1 MKILLTGA
9 TGQVGFELQ
18 RTLAPLGEVMA
29 ADRAALDLAD
39 SASIT
44 AAVRALR
51 PELIVNCAA
60 YTAVDRAE
68 SEPALAM
75 AVNATAPGVLA
86 EEAKRLGAGLIHFST
101 DYVFDG
107 EKAGAYLETDAPN
120 PLNTYGRSKLEGERA
135 VAQSG
140 ARHLVLRTSW
150 VYSRR
155 GKNFLLTMLELAK
168 TRPELR
174 IVDDQRGAPTS
185 ARAIADAVARIAGR
199 DWPAGTCHLTCPGE
213 TTWFGFARAIFERA
227 PGPRPSLVAITTPEF
242 PTPARRPKNSILSN
256 AKAAQAFGITLP
268 DWQTALSDCLS

>member
-1 MKILLTGA
+1 MVSVL
-9 TGQVGFELQ
+9 
-18 RTLAPLGEVMA
+18 
-29 ADRAALDLAD
+29 RAAKPDL
-39 SASIT
+39 IIN
-44 AAVRALR
+44 
-51 PELIVNCAA
+51 PAA

-68 SEPALAM
+68 SEAEAAM
-75 AVNATAPGVLA
+75 AVNATAPGVIA

-107 EKAGAYLETDAPN
+107 EKAGPYDEADAPN
-120 PLNTYGRSKLEGERA
+120 PLNAYGRSKLEGERA

-140 ARHLVLRTSW
+140 ARHLILRTSW

-185 ARAIADAVARIAGR
+185 ARALADAVAQIARR
-199 DWPAGTCHLTCPGE
+199 DWPSGTFHLTCSGA
-213 TTWFGFARAIFERA
+213 TTWFGFARAIFELS

-242 PTPARRPKNSILSN
+242 PTPARRPKNSVLSN
-256 AKAAQAFGITLP
+256 AKATQAFGITLP
-268 DWQTALSDCLS
+268 DWQAALAQTLS

>member
-18 RTLAPLGEVMA
+18 RTLAPLGEILA
-29 ADRAALDLAD
+29 AGREALDLAS
-39 SASIT
+39 SASIMS
-44 AAVRALR
+44 AVRALR
-51 PELIVNCAA
+51 PDLIVNCAA

-68 SEPALAM
+68 SEPAAAM
-75 AVNATAPGVLA
+75 TVNATAPGVLA

-107 EKAGAYLETDAPN
+107 EKAGAYDEADAPN
-120 PLNTYGRSKLEGERA
+120 PLNAYGRSKLEGERA

-140 ARHLVLRTSW
+140 ARHLILRTSW

-185 ARAIADAVARIAGR
+185 ARALADAVAQIARR
-199 DWPAGTCHLTCPGE
+199 DWPSGPFHLTCQGS
-213 TTWFGFARAIFERA
+213 TTWFGFAQAIFARS

-242 PTPARRPKNSILSN
+242 PTPARRPKNSVLSN
-256 AKAAQAFGITLP
+256 ARLAQAFGITLP
-268 DWQTALSDCLS
+268 DWQTALADTRS